1 MRVLFL
7 SRGIGDL
14 GDHDHKFLKKLI
26 ETGHEVYLVTYHT
39 KNMAERIKSLQ
50 GLKIIHK
57 KPRSFVKFQRY
68 FYFTRYFHFKK
79 VLKEINPDIVHSV
92 NVWNNCFLGA
102 LSGFHPLL
110 VMPMGSDILLFPRKY
125 LPVMLITKF
134 TISRADYIIPDCEE
148 VKKILVTEYNY
159 PEEKMFIFP
168 CGIELDLFH
177 PTADGAV
184 IRKHYGWEN
193 KKILIMT
200 RHFEPVYGIEI
211 FINALPEIMSSNQD
225 VRAILIGDGFL
236 KKEIED
242 LIRNHGI
249 EDRIKLLGRIPR
261 EKMPKYLNAADI
273 YVSSSLSDGTSVSL
287 LEAMACG
294 LPVVVSDVPA
304 NLEWITDGYNGYIV
318 PKRNIKMLASKILN
332 LLNNPSLQKLMSKR
346 NVVIV
351 KEKADWDRNFN
362 RLQDIYLRLTGRDT
376 FI

>member
-26 ETGHEVYLVTYHT
+26 EAGHKVYLVTYHP
-39 KNMAERIKSLQ
+39 KDIADHIKSLR
-50 GLKIIHK
+50 GLKIVHER
-57 KPRSFVKFQRY
+57 PRFFVKFQRY

-102 LSGFHPLL
+102 LSGFHPSL
-110 VMPMGSDILLFPRKY
+110 VMPMGSDILLLPRKY
-125 LPVMLITKF
+125 FPIRLITKF
-134 TISRADYIIPDCEE
+134 TISRADFIIPDCEE
-148 VKKILVTEYNY
+148 VKKILITEYNY
-159 PEEKMFIFP
+159 PEERVFIFP
-168 CGIELDLFH
+168 CGVELDLFH

-200 RHFEPVYGIEI
+200 RHFDPLYGIEV
-211 FINALPEIMSSNQD
+211 FINALPKIMSADQD
-225 VRAILIGDGFL
+225 VRAIMIGDGSL

-242 LIRNHGI
+242 LIRKHGI
-249 EDRIKLLGRIPR
+249 EDKIKLLGRIPR
-261 EKMPKYLNAADI
+261 EKIPKYLNAADI

-294 LPVVVSDVPA
+294 LPVVVSDVAA
-304 NLEWITDGYNGYIV
+304 NLEWITDGYNGYIIQR
-318 PKRNIKMLASKILN
+318 RNTEMLALKILN
-332 LLNNPSLQKLMSKR
+332 LFSNLSLQKLMSKR
-346 NVVIV
+346 NIEIV

-362 RLQDIYLRLTGRDT
+362 MLQDIYLRLTRRGK